1 MQNVALEK
9 LFLRYDIFTIK
20 LLLIISSQFSPTM
33 DYLNEIIKRS
43 KNGAFRAI
51 YSIQLLE

>member
-20 LLLIISSQFSPTM
+20 LLLDVISSR
-33 DYLNEIIKRS
+33 LNTI
-43 KNGAFRAI
+43 G
-51 YSIQLLE
+51 LPL